1 MKLEEFGAHVRQL
14 RLGQSLTQEQLAE
27 RCGLSA
33 DTIRR
38 VENGSLSPSLM
49 TLSKMAGGLTMSLSS
64 IFAGLEGQDGEHTRQ
79 LVDLIS
85 SRSERQQRTALRVIR
100 ALFNDEA

>member
-1 MKLEEFGAHVRQL
+1 M
-14 RLGQSLTQEQLAE
+14 TQEQLAE

-49 TLSKMAGGLTMSLSS
+49 TLTKLSAGLALSLSS
-64 IFAGLEGQDGEHTRQ
+64 IFAAIEETPGEDLRQ
-79 LVDLIS
+79 LVDLVATMDV
-85 SRSERQQRTALRVIR
+85 REQRRAIRIIR
-100 ALFNDEA
+100 ALLDEPD